1 MSMFLLDLTLI
12 DVSFVHYVSSMVA
25 ASAIYVSRGLLGVED
40 GEWNRAL
47 SHYTKYS
54 EKDLDP
60 CVRAMRKMLSKMK
73 NSKFQVSGTLQSTYF
88 IPTFDTTTK
97 FIITIIYLA

>member
-12 DVSFVHYVSSMVA
+12 DVSFVHYVSSMLA
-25 ASAIYVSRGLLGVED
+25 ASAIYVSRGLLEVED

-54 EKDLDP
+54 ERDLLP
-60 CVRAMRKMLSKMK
+60 CVRALRKMLSKMK
-73 NSKFQVSGTLQSTYF
+73 KSKFQVSLV
-88 IPTFDTTTK
+88 
-97 FIITIIYLA
+97 